1 MISTAE
7 FRGGAMVELDGEPM
21 EILEFQHVKPGK
33 GGAFVRTKLRKLKS
47 GNVIDKTFR
56 AGEKLN
62 QPDCV
67 ERAMQFLYRDGAAN
81 EWHFMDNE
89 TFDQQFFTSQQVGSN
104 TDLIKDNMVVK
115 ILFYKGDPISVHL
128 PNFVEVEVVE
138 TEPGVKGDTASGGTK
153 NATVATGAVV
163 KVPLYLETGT
173 VIVVDTRTRAYVE
186 RVR

>member
-56 AGEKLN
+56 AGEKLD

-67 ERAMQFLYRDGAAN
+67 ERALQFLYRDEAAN

-104 TDLIKDNMVVK
+104 ADLIKDNMVVK

-153 NATVATGAVV
+153 NATVETGAVV

>member
-7 FRGGAMVELDGEPM
+7 FRGGAMIELDGEPM

-33 GGAFVRTKLRKLKS
+33 GGAFVRTKLRKLRS

-56 AGEKLN
+56 AGEKLEK
-62 QPDCV
+62 PDCA
-67 ERAMQFLYRDGAAN
+67 ERDMQFLYREEAAD

-89 TFDQQFFTSQQVGSN
+89 TFEQQFFTSKQVGSN
-104 TDLIKDNMVVK
+104 ADLIKDNMVVK
-115 ILFYKGDPISVHL
+115 ILFYKGQPIAIQL
-128 PNFVEVEVVE
+128 PNFVEVEVTE
-138 TEPGVKGDTASGGTK
+138 TDPGVRGDTASGGTK
-153 NATVATGAVV
+153 NATVETGAVV